1 MLIKRNFVVF
11 FTSIAFIILIFICCS
26 SSFNSSSS
34 LSAIKYNFSQEN
46 DINTI
51 TFKKLNGTQTIIKI
65 SNKDDVTY
73 TLSYSINTT
82 KGKIKLYLVDSNDN
96 IISEYDDKS
105 QELSINTK
113 SISDIFVKISA
124 KNASGNIQY
133 QISPN
138 DNTVTLSKNL
148 FN

>member
-1 MLIKRNFVVF
+1 MFISKKTIFLCI
-11 FTSIAFIILIFICCS
+11 SIISIILIFICCS
-26 SSFNSSSS
+26 SVFNGTAS
-34 LSAIKYNFSQEN
+34 LSAVKYTFSEEN
-46 DINTI
+46 NINTI
-51 TFKKLNGTQTIIKI
+51 TFEQLNGTPTLLKI

-113 SISDIFVKISA
+113 SNSDIFVKINA

-138 DNTVTLSKNL
+138 DNTVTFSKNL
-148 FN
+148 FD

>member
-1 MLIKRNFVVF
+1 MLKKRNFFIF
-11 FTSIAFIILIFICCS
+11 FISIAFIILIFICCS

-113 SISDIFVKISA
+113 SNSDIFVKISA

-138 DNTVTLSKNL
+138 DNTVTLSKSL
-148 FN
+148 FD

>member
-1 MLIKRNFVVF
+1 MLIKRNFVILF
-11 FTSIAFIILIFICCS
+11 ASIAFIILIFICCS
-26 SSFNSSSS
+26 SPFNGSSS
-34 LSAIKYNFSQEN
+34 LSAIKYRFSQKN

-51 TFKKLNGTQTIIKI
+51 TFKRLNGAQTIIKI

-113 SISDIFVKISA
+113 SNSDIFVKISA

-138 DNTVTLSKNL
+138 DNTVTLSKSL
-148 FN
+148 FD

>member
-96 IISEYDDKS
+96 IISE
-105 QELSINTK
+105 
-113 SISDIFVKISA
+113 
-124 KNASGNIQY
+124 
-133 QISPN
+133 
-138 DNTVTLSKNL
+138 
-148 FN
+148 